1 MPGGKRFL
9 SVIRNDGLD
18 GASVGGTPDERAVVD
33 SCLNPAQL
41 LIPFITQ
48 LHGFADVGHHLGVGG
63 FDVEAGFAF
72 EVLEEVGG
80 KFFAE
85 GVHTIYWH
93 VIKAYVAAL
102 EDGGAEGHFGAGL
115 AEGYYS
121 FLLGPKI
128 IFSFYV
134 YAGFYVAFFIG
145 SHFLFNGVEN
155 LQQFGLGEFCHWV

>member
-80 KFFAE
+80 KFFSQRI
-85 GVHTIYWH
+85 HTVDGH
-93 VIKAYVAAL
+93 VVEAYIAAL
-102 EDGGAEGHFGAGL
+102 ENSSAEGHFGARL
-115 AEGYYS
+115 AQGYD
-121 FLLGPKI
+121 
-128 IFSFYV
+128 
-134 YAGFYVAFFIG
+134 A
-145 SHFLFNGVEN
+145 FLFRP
-155 LQQFGLGEFCHWV
+155 